1 MDGCCVDK
9 GGTGCGGRSAFSAM
23 QTKYRQHLEHR
34 VAWFGLLGLLVSCL
48 FDGWMDGWP
57 DTQFFLLCAWLM
69 DGWMGGCMDGRT
81 DGRTDG
87 CCASQGGRG
96 CGGGRSATGWVV
108 LVAWFVGC
116 LVGLLAWPRCCLVGW
131 SVDWHSAGGCV
142 DGRMLC
148 KWGGRSASPVAALL
162 LGWLVAW
169 HSVTDGC
176 MDGWMDFRR
185 FPPFRTVFTQFPEGS
200 EGLVTRNF

>member
-1 MDGCCVDK
+1 MDHGQGQKCNFLVRWLLGLLAVIACVMQCLMDMQFFCLCAWLMDGWMDGCCVDK

-81 DGRTDG
+81 DGRT
-87 CCASQGGRG
+87 
-96 CGGGRSATGWVV
+96 
-108 LVAWFVGC
+108 
-116 LVGLLAWPRCCLVGW
+116 
-131 SVDWHSAGGCV
+131 H
-142 DGRMLC
+142 GRMLC
-148 KWGGRSASPVAALL
+148 KSRREGVRGRAQRYRMGGFGCLVCWLLGGFVGLAALL
-162 LGWLVAW
+162 FGWLV
-169 HSVTDGC
+169 G
-176 MDGWMDFRR
+176 
-185 FPPFRTVFTQFPEGS
+185 
-200 EGLVTRNF
+200 